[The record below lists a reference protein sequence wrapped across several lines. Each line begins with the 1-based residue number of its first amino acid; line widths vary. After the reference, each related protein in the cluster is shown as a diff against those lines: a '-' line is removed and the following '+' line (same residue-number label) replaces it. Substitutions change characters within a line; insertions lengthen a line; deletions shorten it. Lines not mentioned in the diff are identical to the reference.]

1 MLNCKINN
9 TIGEN
14 YYNLKFEYKQ
24 REHLNFM
31 DIYKLNNYLKL
42 SIPVFAIII
51 SFVFFS
57 YSSVSFDI
65 PEDHED
71 FSFLDSLNT
80 LIVKLKKST
89 TQKEKK
95 LITDPLIARQKKFAA
110 KEQYFDMLLESQMI
124 SRKELLAF
132 YSKLKR
138 YYETRMVFFDKFLS
152 ILEGDDR
159 APCFSLYKQARDNF
173 GAIQQAIL
181 KHTPQEFDLNNE

>member
-1 MLNCKINN
+1 
-9 TIGEN
+9 
-14 YYNLKFEYKQ
+14 
-24 REHLNFM
+24 M

-42 SIPVFAIII
+42 PIPVFAIII
-51 SFVFFS
+51 SFVFLS

-71 FSFLDSLNT
+71 FSLLDSLNT

-132 YSKLKR
+132 YSKLKQ